1 MKIIQREILNDKQTV
16 DSLVTSKFIV
26 NSTSQ
31 NKVCPLQFI
40 DLRLK

>member
-31 NKVCPLQFI
+31 NKVCGQFI